1 MSCRRGDDPV
11 LGDCGF
17 RGDSDGT
24 SRRRTESGEFS
35 SKLSFLGEFTAG
47 LLCFGGEPSSEE
59 PSRLQPLSSPVRFLG
74 LRGSRVCRR
83 GEEGGALSERG
94 DERVEVRA
102 TAGRLGDIG
111 PMRPR
116 FRFWVSGFEDE
127 AAGDSSRC
135 GVLP

>member
-1 MSCRRGDDPV
+1 MRV
-11 LGDCGF
+11 LL
-17 RGDSDGT
+17 RIV
-24 SRRRTESGEFS
+24 
-35 SKLSFLGEFTAG
+35 
-47 LLCFGGEPSSEE
+47 
-59 PSRLQPLSSPVRFLG
+59 SPVRFLG

-83 GEEGGALSERG
+83 GEDGGALSERG
-94 DERVEVRA
+94 DETAEVRA

-116 FRFWVSGFEDE
+116 FRFWVSGFEGE